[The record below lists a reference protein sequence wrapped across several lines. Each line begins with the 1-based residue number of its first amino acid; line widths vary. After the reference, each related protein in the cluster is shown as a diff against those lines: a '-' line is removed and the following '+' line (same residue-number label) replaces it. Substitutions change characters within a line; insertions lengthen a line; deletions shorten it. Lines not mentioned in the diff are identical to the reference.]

1 MLRQRS
7 RRMIPT
13 KIQRMSEFTRQLM
26 IVPEHVIVDVSP
38 MTNLMSSMFTASI
51 EFVFD
56 SIIDALYDKHQVPN
70 NIRLMNQHLANILS
84 DEPAFYGRQQSRL
97 DKWALMHPHSLMD
110 QMITIEQCALD
121 MGDVID
127 NHKLYLY
134 GRFLPYQFE
143 GLLPG
148 GSLLLKRVEDYH
160 DFCARIFVELGFD
173 EGE

>member
-1 MLRQRS
+1 MYRG
-7 RRMIPT
+7 RRPS
-13 KIQRMSEFTRQLM
+13 KVSIQRMSEFTRQLLV
-26 IVPEHVIVDVSP
+26 VPEHVIVDVSP
-38 MTNLMSSMFTASI
+38 MTNRMSSMFTASI

-56 SIIDALYDKHQVPN
+56 SIIEALNDKHQVPN
-70 NIRLMNQHLANILS
+70 NLRLMNRHLANILS
-84 DEPAFYGRQQSRL
+84 DEPTMFGPHDVM
-97 DKWALMHPHSLMD
+97 DK
-110 QMITIEQCALD
+110 MITIEQCALD

-143 GLLPG
+143 GLLAG
-148 GSLLLKRVEDYH
+148 GSLLLKRIEDYN

>member
-1 MLRQRS
+1 MYRPRRS
-7 RRMIPT
+7 MHPQQLRRMT
-13 KIQRMSEFTRQLM
+13 EFTRQLM
-26 IVPEHVIVDVSP
+26 VVPEHVIVDVSP
-38 MTNLMSSMFTASI
+38 MTNRMSSMFTASI

-56 SIIDALYDKHQVPN
+56 SVIEALHDRHQIPN
-70 NIRLMNQHLANILS
+70 NIRLMNRHLANILS
-84 DEPAFYGRQQSRL
+84 DEPAMYGHRADTIS
-97 DKWALMHPHSLMD
+97 KWAVGQPHSLMD

-127 NHKLYLY
+127 HHKLYLY

-143 GLLPG
+143 GLLAG
-148 GSLLLKRVEDYH
+148 GSLLLKRIEDYN